1 MNHPMA
7 RRRDPG
13 RFADLVRAATQAF
26 LEAGSLARTQ
36 VDDIARLLGVA
47 KGTVYLWVESK
58 EALFDLALR
67 YADFPG
73 EIPAPAALPVP
84 TPPWAET
91 LAAVRT
97 RAQAQG
103 VFPRLAK
110 ASRART
116 QATELELREVLH
128 EIFEVLDRNK
138 VAIRLV
144 NTTARDLPDLAKLWY
159 EDTRAPLLEDLER
172 YLRRLER
179 SGCLAPSPDL
189 AISVRIVIET
199 IMWFAVHRHFDPR
212 PLATLSSL
220 VEPTVIDTLVRGLWK
235 QES

>member
-1 MNHPMA
+1 MA

-67 YADFPG
+67 YADFQG
-73 EIPAPAALPVP
+73 EIPAPSTLPLS
-84 TPPWAET
+84 TPPWPET
-91 LAAVRT
+91 LAAVRA

-116 QATELELREVLH
+116 EPTEEELRSVLL
-128 EIFEVLDRNK
+128 EIFGVLDRNK

-159 EDTRAPLLEDLER
+159 EDTRAPLFEDLER
-172 YLRRLER
+172 YLRRLEK
-179 SGCLAPSPDL
+179 SGRMAPSPDL
-189 AISVRIVIET
+189 AISVRIVIES

-212 PLATLSSL
+212 PLTSVPSL
-220 VEPTVIDTLVRGLWK
+220 IVETVIDTLVRGLWK
-235 QES
+235 QEG